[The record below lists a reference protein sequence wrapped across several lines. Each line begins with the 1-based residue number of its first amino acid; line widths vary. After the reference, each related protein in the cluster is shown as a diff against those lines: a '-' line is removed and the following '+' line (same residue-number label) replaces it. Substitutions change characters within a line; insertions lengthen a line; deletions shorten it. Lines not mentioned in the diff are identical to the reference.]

1 MKEYLLKLNG
11 REIEVKALKAQ
22 AELIVD
28 ELKKPFKVAQYVRE
42 ITGVIGGKEDTTVLM
57 TPFTVNKIADE
68 QGYKQDLEAFVKD
81 LPAVITTENAS
92 PIIQRAR
99 EIWRKHMPVVDGRR
113 TPEEVTIAN
122 AKAIAMQHQR
132 ELEQEA
138 WRTKW
143 CKQGGSMVIPQGSM
157 AVYLEITFNNSD
169 PMTDYF
175 EFHAQIGED
184 MLLAIVRRQ
193 AQREALA
200 RKVLGQYP
208 ELCKLTWKW
217 NTENYSM
224 GHGNYLISDSFGVEK
239 HNAYDGREEVA
250 VHYEIRFDT
259 YSPAMQ
265 AYKDYPGI
273 QGVAS
278 EPAAVSEVTIRRNE
292 ERNGI
297 EVVFPTKPDA
307 AVLEALK
314 ALGFRWSRPQGLWY
328 GRYSETL
335 MKQVEDLLKQR
346 DEHVPKGGES

>member
-1 MKEYLLKLNG
+1 MKQYLLKLNG
-11 REIEVKALKAQ
+11 REIEVKALKTQ

-28 ELKKPFKVAQYVRE
+28 EMKKPFKVAQYVRE
-42 ITGVIGGKEDTTVLM
+42 ITGVVGGKEDTTVLM

-68 QGYKQDLEAFVKD
+68 QGYKQDLEAFVKE

-99 EIWRKHMPVVDGRR
+99 EIWRKHMPVVDRRR

-122 AKAIAMQHQR
+122 AEAIAMQHQR

-138 WRTKW
+138 WRTQW
-143 CKQGGSMVIPQGSM
+143 CKPGGPVAIPQGGM

-184 MLLAIVRRQ
+184 MLLAIVLKQ

-200 RKVLGQYP
+200 RRVLGQYP
-208 ELCKLTWKW
+208 ELCKLGWKW
-217 NTENYSM
+217 HTENYSM
-224 GHGNYLISDSFGVEK
+224 GHGNYLLSDSFGVEK

-250 VHYEIRFDT
+250 VCYEVRFDT
-259 YSPAMQ
+259 YSPAML

-273 QGVAS
+273 QG
-278 EPAAVSEVTIRRNE
+278 AAAESAEVGEVTIRRNE
-292 ERNGI
+292 ELNGI

-307 AVLEALK
+307 AVLKALK

-335 MKQVEDLLKQR
+335 MKQVESLLGQDFQYSAR
-346 DEHVPKGGES
+346 